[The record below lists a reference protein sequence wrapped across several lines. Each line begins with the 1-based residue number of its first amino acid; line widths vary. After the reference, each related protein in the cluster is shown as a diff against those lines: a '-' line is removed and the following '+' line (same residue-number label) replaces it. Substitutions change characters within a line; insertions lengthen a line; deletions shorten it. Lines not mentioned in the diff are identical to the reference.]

1 MTIATDSEKAAP
13 QGLSR
18 ATSLILAAA
27 LFMEMMDSTIIAT
40 ALPSIAI
47 DIGTNPVSLKLAL
60 TSYLVA
66 LAVFIPISGWLS
78 DRVGA
83 RNLLSIAILVFIIGS
98 VACAFSNSLGSFVLS
113 RFLQGMGGSMMTPV
127 ARILLVRSTPRDQL
141 VSAMAWLAVPAL
153 MGPMMGPPIGG
164 FLTSYLSWHW
174 IFLVNIPIG
183 VLGIFMTRKYIP
195 RLGIRRKTPL
205 DFPGF
210 VLSATAFS
218 GIVFGLSVISLPALH
233 PAFGIISVISGI
245 IAGVVYWRRAKW
257 HPTPILNPK
266 IFSNSLFFRSIASG
280 FIFRLGIGA
289 TPFLLPLLLQVGYGL
304 SPIESGLTTFAGA
317 VGAIAFK
324 FVAQRYYRFLGLK
337 RALMLAVLGAVCAL
351 SASGFI
357 PPREAAWL
365 LLTALFIAGISR
377 SAFFTVATAM
387 ALSDVGDEETGQA
400 SALVS
405 VAQNISIAL
414 AVALVGSVL
423 QASSYLR
430 GAELE
435 LIDFRVAVLFAAGVS
450 ACAVLFLVG
459 MPASADRILTSRD
472 TTKTEPVE

>member
-1 MTIATDSEKAAP
+1 MTIATESASTAP

-40 ALPSIAI
+40 ALPSIAS
-47 DIGTNPVSLKLAL
+47 DIGTDPVSLKLAL

-83 RNLLSIAILVFIIGS
+83 RNLLSFAILVFIIGS
-98 VACAFSNSLGSFVLS
+98 IACAFSNSLGSFVLS

-164 FLTSYLSWHW
+164 ILTSYLSWHW

-205 DFPGF
+205 DLAGF
-210 VLSATAFS
+210 ILSAVAFA

-233 PAFGIISVISGI
+233 PVYGIVAVVVGLIC
-245 IAGVVYWRRAKW
+245 GVVYWHHAKS
-257 HPTPILNPK
+257 HATPILNPK
-266 IFSNSLFFRSIASG
+266 IFSNGLFFRSVAGG

-289 TPFLLPLLLQVGYGL
+289 TPFLMPLLLQVGYGL
-304 SPIESGLTTFAGA
+304 SPVESGLITFAGA
-317 VGAIAFK
+317 LGAIAFK
-324 FVAQRYYRFLGLK
+324 FIAQRFYKVLGLK
-337 RALMLAVLGAVCAL
+337 LALSIAVVGAVVAL
-351 SASGFI
+351 SVSGFI
-357 PPREAAWL
+357 PPSDAIWL
-365 LLTALFIAGISR
+365 LLAALFVAGLAR

-387 ALSDVGDEETGQA
+387 ALSGVSDEETGQA

-414 AVALVGSVL
+414 AVAVAGSVL

-430 GAELE
+430 DSELG
-435 LIDFRVAVLFAAGVS
+435 LIDLRIAVLSAAAIS
-450 ACAVLFLVG
+450 ACAIIFLIG
-459 MPASADRILTSRD
+459 LPRGADSILMARNPAKS
-472 TTKTEPVE
+472 EPVE

>member
-1 MTIATDSEKAAP
+1 MTIAADTEKTAP

-27 LFMEMMDSTIIAT
+27 LFMEMMDSTVIAT
-40 ALPSIAI
+40 ALPSIAA
-47 DIGTNPVSLKLAL
+47 DIGTSPVSLKLAL

-83 RNLLSIAILVFIIGS
+83 RNLLSIAMLVFIIGS
-98 VACAFSNSLGSFVLS
+98 IACAFSDSLGSFVLS

-127 ARILLVRSTPRDQL
+127 ARILLVRATPRDQL

-183 VLGIFMTRKYIP
+183 ILGIIMTQKFIP

-205 DFPGF
+205 DLAGF
-210 VLSATAFS
+210 ILSATAFS

-233 PAFGIISVISGI
+233 PAFGIVAVIVGV
-245 IAGVVYWRRAKW
+245 IAGMTYWRRAKR
-257 HPTPILNPK
+257 HATPILNPK
-266 IFSNSLFFRSIASG
+266 IFSNGLFFRSIAGG
-280 FIFRLGIGA
+280 FVFRLGIGA

-304 SPIESGLTTFAGA
+304 SPVESGLTTFAGA
-317 VGAIAFK
+317 LGAIAFK
-324 FVAQRYYRFLGLK
+324 FVAQRYYRFFGLK
-337 RALMLAVLGAVCAL
+337 RALMLAVVTAVCAL

-357 PPREAAWL
+357 PPAEAIWL
-365 LLTALFIAGISR
+365 LLAALLLAGIAR

-387 ALSDVGDEETGQA
+387 ALSAVSDEETGQA

-414 AVALVGSVL
+414 AVALAGSVL

-430 GAELE
+430 GAELG
-435 LIDFRVAVLFAAGVS
+435 LIDLRIAVLTAAGVS
-450 ACAVLFLVG
+450 ACAILFLVG
-459 MPASADRILTSRD
+459 LPKGADRILTSRD
-472 TTKTEPVE
+472 TTKTEGVE

>member
-1 MTIATDSEKAAP
+1 MKTTEETGKAAP

-27 LFMEMMDSTIIAT
+27 LFMEMMDSTVIAT
-40 ALPSIAI
+40 ALPSIAV

-83 RNLLSIAILVFIIGS
+83 RNLLSMAILVFIIGS
-98 VACAFSNSLGSFVLS
+98 IACAFSDSLASFVLS

-183 VLGIFMTRKYIP
+183 ILGIFMTRKYIP

-205 DFPGF
+205 DLWGF
-210 VLSATAFS
+210 VLSAAAFS

-233 PAFGIISVISGI
+233 PAFGIVSVGVGVVAGI
-245 IAGVVYWRRAKW
+245 IYWRRANI

-266 IFSNSLFFRSIASG
+266 IFKNNLFFRSIGSG
-280 FIFRLGIGA
+280 FVFRLGIGA
-289 TPFLLPLLLQVGYGL
+289 TPFLMPLLLQVGYGL
-304 SPIESGLTTFAGA
+304 SPIESGLITFAGA

-324 FVAQRYYRFLGLK
+324 FVAQRYYSYFGLK
-337 RALMLAVLGAVCAL
+337 RALILAIVCAVCAL
-351 SASGFI
+351 SASGYI
-357 PPREAAWL
+357 DPDKAAWL
-365 LLTALFIAGISR
+365 LLATLFAAGISR

-387 ALSDVGDEETGQA
+387 ALSDVTDEETGQA

-414 AVALVGSVL
+414 AVALAGSVL
-423 QASSYLR
+423 QTSSYLR
-430 GAELE
+430 GSHLE
-435 LIDFRVAVLFAAGVS
+435 LIDFRIALLVAAGVS
-450 ACAVLFLVG
+450 ATAIVFLIG
-459 MPASADRILTSRD
+459 MPGSANRVLSSKNPV
-472 TTKTEPVE
+472 KTEPVE

>member
-1 MTIATDSEKAAP
+1 MANAIASETTAP
-13 QGLSR
+13 KGLNR
-18 ATSLILAAA
+18 TTSLILAAA

-40 ALPSIAI
+40 ALPTIAI

-83 RNLLSIAILVFIIGS
+83 RNLLSLAILVFMIGS
-98 VACAFSNSLGSFVLS
+98 VACAFSDSLGSFVLS

-127 ARILLVRSTPRDQL
+127 ARILLVRNTPRDQL

-153 MGPMMGPPIGG
+153 MGPMMGPPVGG
-164 FLTSYLSWHW
+164 FITTYFSWQW

-183 VLGIFMTRKYIP
+183 LLGIVMTRKFIP

-205 DFPGF
+205 DLVGF
-210 VLSATAFS
+210 VLSAAAFA

-233 PAFGIISVISGI
+233 PAFGIASVVVGSV
-245 IAGVVYWRRAKW
+245 AGVVYWRRARG

-266 IFSNSLFFRSIASG
+266 IFSNGLFFRSIGGG
-280 FIFRLGIGA
+280 FVFRLGVGA

-304 SPIESGLTTFAGA
+304 SPVQSGLTTFAGA
-317 VGAIAFK
+317 IGAIAFK
-324 FVAQRYYRFLGLK
+324 FVAQRFYRTLGLK
-337 RALMLAVLGAVCAL
+337 FGLILAVAGAICAL

-357 PPREAAWL
+357 TPHGTAWL
-365 LLTALFIAGISR
+365 LVAVLFVAGLCR

-387 ALSDVGDEETGQA
+387 ALSAVSDEETGQA
-400 SALVS
+400 SAIVS

-414 AVALVGSVL
+414 AVAVAGSVL

-430 GAELE
+430 GAELG
-435 LIDFRVAVLFAAGVS
+435 LFDFRVALLFAAAVS
-450 ACAVLFLVG
+450 GCAILFLIAI
-459 MPASADRILTSRD
+459 PAHANQILSSKD
-472 TTKTEPVE
+472 GAKGEPVE